1 MQQQQQQLTKRTKH
15 ERRLERNI
23 RACVHGSDRLCSL
36 YYFKRSEEEER
47 EKSIKYALHL
57 LLNIHRSFEHSDS
70 YFSKEKCLCIRIGNE
85 IDERD

>member
-1 MQQQQQQLTKRTKH
+1 MGVTVFARYIISNVQKR
-15 ERRLERNI
+15 
-23 RACVHGSDRLCSL
+23 
-36 YYFKRSEEEER
+36 KREK
-47 EKSIKYALHL
+47 KSIKYALHL